1 MHIVKAKQQQNTQ
14 TLACPSS
21 ASFPTC
27 KITAPESAMSPLQ
40 DMGSRYVGLAPNM
53 PEYKWMDNRA
63 ARLDHTTP
71 AGPLDI
77 HHFHSLIS
85 SV

>member
-1 MHIVKAKQQQNTQ
+1 
-14 TLACPSS
+14 
-21 ASFPTC
+21 
-27 KITAPESAMSPLQ
+27 MSPLQ

-53 PEYKWMDNRA
+53 PEYKWMDDRA